1 MFNSIFIKLIGFY
14 KKHVSS
20 GLNTRCKYTPTCS
33 SYAVDA
39 LKKHNFFYAF
49 FLIIY
54 RLLRCNP
61 LSKGGIDRVP
71 DKKSDIKWLV

>member
-1 MFNSIFIKLIGFY
+1 MFNNIFIKLIGFY
-14 KKHVSS
+14 KKHVSA

-33 SYAVDA
+33 GYAVDA
-39 LKKHNFFYAF
+39 LKKYNFFYAV

-61 LSKGGIDRVP
+61 LSKGGLDRVP
-71 DKKSDIKWLV
+71 DKKSDTKWLV